1 MKKRQ
6 NSNLQKLIMSYKHP
20 IMKLVKDA
28 NKESPN
34 KPHISDKEAEEAIK
48 KLLAW
53 IGEDPS
59 REGLIETPKR
69 VIKAFKE
76 YFKGYH
82 QNAVEDL
89 AKTFGDVEGYDDMV
103 IEKNITLE
111 SHCEHHMA
119 PIIGVAH
126 VSYIP
131 NKKVVGLSKLART
144 VEIFSKRLQ
153 TQERLTMQIAK
164 TLMSAL
170 DAKGVAVTIDAAHQ
184 CMTMRGIKKEKATT
198 VTNYFLGSFKEDLS
212 IQNRYLK
219 YIGK

>member
-1 MKKRQ
+1 
-6 NSNLQKLIMSYKHP
+6 MSYKNDRY
-20 IMKLVKDA
+20 MKLVKDID
-28 NKESPN
+28 KSCQK
-34 KPHISDKEAEEAIK
+34 KPEVTDKQAEEAFRTILK
-48 KLLAW
+48 W

-59 REGLIETPKR
+59 REGLLETPNR
-69 VIKAFKE
+69 VVKAFKE

-82 QNAVEDL
+82 QDAEADL
-89 AKTFGDVEGYDDMV
+89 SKTFGDVEGYDDMV
-103 IEKNITLE
+103 VEKNITLE

-126 VSYIP
+126 VAYIP

-164 TLMSAL
+164 TLMNSL

-184 CMTMRGIKKEKATT
+184 CMTMRGVKKEKATT
-198 VTNYFLGSFKEDLS
+198 VTNYFLGSFREDLS
-212 IQNRYLK
+212 IQNRYLR
-219 YIGK
+219 YIKK

>member
-1 MKKRQ
+1 
-6 NSNLQKLIMSYKHP
+6 
-20 IMKLVKDA
+20 MKLVKDI
-28 NKESPN
+28 NKETES
-34 KPHISDKEAEEAIK
+34 KPQVSDKEAEEAVK
-48 KLLAW
+48 KILTW
-53 IGEDPS
+53 IGEDPT

-69 VIKAFKE
+69 VVKAFKE
-76 YFKGYH
+76 YFKGYS
-82 QNAVEDL
+82 QNAETDL
-89 AKTFGDVEGYDDMV
+89 SKTFGDVEGYDDMV

-184 CMTMRGIKKEKATT
+184 CMTMRGIKKERATT

-219 YIGK
+219 YIGH

>member
-1 MKKRQ
+1 
-6 NSNLQKLIMSYKHP
+6 
-20 IMKLVKDA
+20 MKLVKDI
-28 NKESPN
+28 NKDSSN
-34 KPHISDKEAEEAIK
+34 KPQVSDKEAEEAIK
-48 KLLAW
+48 KLLTW

-59 REGLIETPKR
+59 REGLLETPKR
-69 VIKAFKE
+69 VVKAFKE

-82 QNAVEDL
+82 QNAEKDL
-89 AKTFGDVEGYDDMV
+89 SKTFGDVEGYDDMV

>member
-1 MKKRQ
+1 
-6 NSNLQKLIMSYKHP
+6 
-20 IMKLVKDA
+20 MKLVKDA
-28 NKESPN
+28 DKTSSKKAEV
-34 KPHISDKEAEEAIK
+34 SDKQAEEAFKTILK
-48 KLLAW
+48 W
-53 IGEDPS
+53 IGEDPN
-59 REGLIETPKR
+59 REGLVETPKR

-82 QNAVEDL
+82 QDAEADL
-89 AKTFGDVEGYDDMV
+89 SKTFGDVEGYDDMV
-103 IEKNITLE
+103 VEKNITLE

-126 VSYIP
+126 VAYIP

-164 TLMSAL
+164 TLMNSL

-184 CMTMRGIKKEKATT
+184 CMTMRGVKKEKATT
-198 VTNYFLGSFKEDLS
+198 VTNYFLGSFREDLG
-212 IQNRYLK
+212 IQNRYLR
-219 YIGK
+219 YIKK

>member
-1 MKKRQ
+1 
-6 NSNLQKLIMSYKHP
+6 
-20 IMKLVKDA
+20 MKLVKDVDKTSSKKA
-28 NKESPN
+28 EV
-34 KPHISDKEAEEAIK
+34 SDKQAEEAFK
-48 KLLAW
+48 TVLRW
-53 IGEDPS
+53 IGEDPN
-59 REGLIETPKR
+59 REGLVETPKR

-82 QNAVEDL
+82 QDAEADL
-89 AKTFGDVEGYDDMV
+89 SKTFGDVEGYDDMV
-103 IEKNITLE
+103 VEKNITLE

-126 VSYIP
+126 VAYIP

-164 TLMSAL
+164 TLMNSL

-184 CMTMRGIKKEKATT
+184 CMTMRGVKKERATT
-198 VTNYFLGSFKEDLS
+198 VTNYFLGSFREDLG
-212 IQNRYLK
+212 IQNRYLR
-219 YIGK
+219 YIKE